1 MAAISAVLVTD
12 RQRPKTSKACPLP
25 RVEGVPSKDSRL
37 NILRLKRRVDQK
49 RKEKSI
55 TINEVPM
62 MLLPKARV
70 RTAYDLM
77 HLRGD
82 ACVIPDQEYNALN
95 LSTLH
100 PDADFMRVRHNS
112 SRISFRSKSRC
123 SRPSSRSDLD
133 SGFGSLR
140 RGVTFDDLSLSQ
152 STVYKS
158 TDDLDVYSDEEG
170 VKEPTTLSREET
182 MSFSS
187 FLPPID
193 SDLPEHL
200 DSYGEAIA
208 SVEPQPEKFKKNKFL
223 NSWRRSRSRPI
234 TPACNIEPCHEESCV
249 ICKGFMSE
257 RERIQKCFGGVQN
270 FLDWIFSKWGKRKE
284 LKNLPR
290 SHYIFRGRQPKF
302 CNIVQQVQLHARDLR
317 SPTPTRQIDE
327 DYDDFDY
334 IRKSIDGDMLRR
346 RRKHSETT
354 RPQTAPP
361 RGRKLASSKSNSS
374 GLQSSPKRKLSTR
387 LKRRRR
393 GTEEHSN
400 DDVDLRKVE
409 LPVDAEEEVPEKADP
424 EPVVGVKT
432 SGTEG
437 RPTSPSSQDGDP
449 KIDVTILGLEKS
461 PSPPPR
467 GNWSP
472 IVTDINPKSH
482 PESKLVHNK
491 NKKPRNLALDMGIAT
506 GEDLSNLLDNPVSAQ
521 ETKTPDTPASTLLLQ
536 TNDTDLDGTGGPPAQ
551 PPPTP
556 EILTPKEPTEEK
568 QATKRPRSCHKKT
581 KVPLSRTRKPKEEM
595 EKKEEEPP
603 KEETPP
609 PPPPPAEESKEDKN
623 IKVNIAVPDLPT
635 YQKEEKQRK
644 TKEKRKSERHLVVK
658 PKVEP
663 KDDPGDVLDEELK
676 ARIREFD
683 WSNMEMTGS
692 EESPRKQQKAAWVT
706 GRLALSQQSS
716 RFELPM
722 DMRVLETMTT
732 QDYIREYCKIT
743 KRRQKLYSDVFRRNA
758 KQKERNVYIIPFK
771 DLRKALMDVLV
782 NTLTDDHFTMLVD
795 HMDFT
800 SDAEIDLVLFSA
812 LSALAER
819 LMYPEFVTQET
830 VDMPDYM
837 KEKIECA
844 DFGALRWKM
853 QGVNVSPGIKKLL
866 LQLS

>member
-12 RQRPKTSKACPLP
+12 RQQRPKTSIACPLP
-25 RVEGVPSKDSRL
+25 RVEGAPSKDSRL
-37 NILRLKRRVDQK
+37 NILRLKRRIDQK
-49 RKEKSI
+49 RKERSL

-62 MLLPKARV
+62 MLLPKASV

-77 HLRGD
+77 NLRGD
-82 ACVIPDQEYNALN
+82 ACVIPDQDYNALH

-100 PDADFMRVRHNS
+100 PDADYMRVRHNS
-112 SRISFRSKSRC
+112 SRVSFRSKSRC

-158 TDDLDVYSDEEG
+158 SDDLDAYSDEED
-170 VKEPTTLSREET
+170 VKQSSSISPEET

-200 DSYGEAIA
+200 DSYGETISIA
-208 SVEPQPEKFKKNKFL
+208 EPYHEKSKRNKFL
-223 NSWRRSRSRPI
+223 DSWRRSRSRPI
-234 TPACNIEPCHEESCV
+234 TPSCNIEPCHEDSCL

-257 RERIQKCFGGVQN
+257 RDRIQKCFGGVQN
-270 FLDWIFSKWGKRKE
+270 FLDWIFSKWGKRQE

-290 SHYIFRGRQPKF
+290 SHYLYGRVHGNTSLSTSSIFRGQQPKF

-354 RPQTAPP
+354 R
-361 RGRKLASSKSNSS
+361 
-374 GLQSSPKRKLSTR
+374 
-387 LKRRRR
+387 
-393 GTEEHSN
+393 
-400 DDVDLRKVE
+400 
-409 LPVDAEEEVPEKADP
+409 
-424 EPVVGVKT
+424 KT

-449 KIDVTILGLEKS
+449 KI
-461 PSPPPR
+461 
-467 GNWSP
+467 
-472 IVTDINPKSH
+472 
-482 PESKLVHNK
+482 
-491 NKKPRNLALDMGIAT
+491 
-506 GEDLSNLLDNPVSAQ
+506 GEDLTSLLDNPVSAP
-521 ETKTPDTPASTLLLQ
+521 ETKTSDTPTSTLFLQ
-536 TNDTDLDGTGGPPAQ
+536 STDTDLDGTGGPPAQ

-556 EILTPKEPTEEK
+556 EILTPKEPVEEK
-568 QATKRPRSCHKKT
+568 PVTKRPRSCHKKT
-581 KVPLSRTRKPKEEM
+581 KVPLTRTRKTKEEM
-595 EKKEEEPP
+595 EKKEEGPP
-603 KEETPP
+603 KQETPP
-609 PPPPPAEESKEDKN
+609 PPPPQEKSKEEKD
-623 IKVNIAVPDLPT
+623 ITVNIAVPDLPT

-658 PKVEP
+658 PKLEP

-732 QDYIREYCKIT
+732 QEYIREFCKIT

-795 HMDFT
+795 HMNFST
-800 SDAEIDLVLFSA
+800 DAEIDLVLFSA

-853 QGVNVSPGIKKLL
+853 QGVNVSPAIKKLL

>member
-290 SHYIFRGRQPKF
+290 SHYLYGRVHGNTPLTTSSIFRGRQPKF

-354 RPQTAPP
+354 R
-361 RGRKLASSKSNSS
+361 
-374 GLQSSPKRKLSTR
+374 
-387 LKRRRR
+387 
-393 GTEEHSN
+393 
-400 DDVDLRKVE
+400 
-409 LPVDAEEEVPEKADP
+409 
-424 EPVVGVKT
+424 KT

-449 KIDVTILGLEKS
+449 KI
-461 PSPPPR
+461 
-467 GNWSP
+467 
-472 IVTDINPKSH
+472 
-482 PESKLVHNK
+482 
-491 NKKPRNLALDMGIAT
+491 

>member
-290 SHYIFRGRQPKF
+290 SHYLYGRVHGNTPLTTSSIFRGRQPKF

-393 GTEEHSN
+393 
-400 DDVDLRKVE
+400 
-409 LPVDAEEEVPEKADP
+409 
-424 EPVVGVKT
+424 KT

-449 KIDVTILGLEKS
+449 KI
-461 PSPPPR
+461 
-467 GNWSP
+467 
-472 IVTDINPKSH
+472 
-482 PESKLVHNK
+482 
-491 NKKPRNLALDMGIAT
+491 

>member
-290 SHYIFRGRQPKF
+290 SHYLYGRVHGNTPLTTSSIFRGRQPKF

-482 PESKLVHNK
+482 PES
-491 NKKPRNLALDMGIAT
+491 
-506 GEDLSNLLDNPVSAQ
+506 EDLSNLLDNPVSAQ

>member
-1 MAAISAVLVTD
+1 MAAVSAVTVTEK
-12 RQRPKTSKACPLP
+12 QRPKTSIACRLP
-25 RVEGVPSKDSRL
+25 RVEGAPSKDSRL
-37 NILRLKRRVDQK
+37 NILRLKRRVDKK
-49 RKEKSI
+49 RKEKSL

-62 MLLPKARV
+62 MLLPKAKV

-77 HLRGD
+77 HIRGD
-82 ACVIPDQEYNALN
+82 TCVIPDQEYNALN

-100 PDADFMRVRHNS
+100 PDADFMRVRHNM
-112 SRISFRSKSRC
+112 SRVSFRSKSRC

-158 TDDLDVYSDEEG
+158 TEDLDVYSDEED
-170 VKEPTTLSREET
+170 VKRSPSLSREET

-200 DSYGEAIA
+200 DSYGDATSIA
-208 SVEPQPEKFKKNKFL
+208 EPYREKSKRNKFL
-223 NSWRRSRSRPI
+223 DSWRRNRSRPN
-234 TPACNIEPCHEESCV
+234 TPACNIEPCHEDSCL
-249 ICKGFMSE
+249 ICKGFMSD

-290 SHYIFRGRQPKF
+290 SHYLYGRVHGNTSLSTSSIFRGRQPKF
-302 CNIVQQVQLHARDLR
+302 CNIVQQVQLHARELR
-317 SPTPTRQIDE
+317 SPTPTRQFDE

-334 IRKSIDGDMLRR
+334 IRKSIDGDMLRQH
-346 RRKHSETT
+346 RKHSETT
-354 RPQTAPP
+354 
-361 RGRKLASSKSNSS
+361 S
-374 GLQSSPKRKLSTR
+374 
-387 LKRRRR
+387 
-393 GTEEHSN
+393 GTEEHSF
-400 DDVDLRKVE
+400 DDVDFRRI
-409 LPVDAEEEVPEKADP
+409 EVPVEGEEIVAEKVDIQ
-424 EPVVGVKT
+424 PVTEVKT

-437 RPTSPSSQDGDP
+437 RPTSPSSQDGDT
-449 KIDVTILGLEKS
+449 KIDVTIMGLEKV
-461 PSPPPR
+461 PSPPLR

-472 IVTDINPKSH
+472 TVTDINPKSV
-482 PESKLVHNK
+482 PES
-491 NKKPRNLALDMGIAT
+491 
-506 GEDLSNLLDNPVSAQ
+506 EDLNSLLDNPVSVADTR
-521 ETKTPDTPASTLLLQ
+521 ESDTPATTLFLQST
-536 TNDTDLDGTGGPPAQ
+536 DTDLDGTAGPPAQ

-556 EILTPKEPTEEK
+556 EILTPKAPVEEK
-568 QATKRPRSCHKKT
+568 PATKRPRSCHKKT
-581 KVPLSRTRKPKEEM
+581 KVQIAKTRKPKEAEM
-595 EKKEEEPP
+595 EKKEEEAP
-603 KEETPP
+603 KQETPP
-609 PPPPPAEESKEDKN
+609 PAPPQEESKEEKD
-623 IKVNIAVPDLPT
+623 IKVNIAVPELPT

-658 PKVEP
+658 PKFEP
-663 KDDPGDVLDEELK
+663 KDDPVDVLDEELK
-676 ARIREFD
+676 ARVREFD

-732 QDYIREYCKIT
+732 QEYIREFCKIT

-758 KQKERNVYIIPFK
+758 KQKERNVYVIPFK
-771 DLRKALMDVLV
+771 DLRKSLMDVLV

-795 HMDFT
+795 HMDF
-800 SDAEIDLVLFSA
+800 SPDAEIDLVLFSA

>member
-1 MAAISAVLVTD
+1 MVIEKEYKISKDLIWLADGYKHKLNISEEEKDTVLPCDSDNFNLLPEEKTSSYAGLRVSTPENLAQNQRRVHSATSVRLQQKFQRPGTAPPSRSARTCWTGNESNSGSRPGSGRPPSAASVGSRPLSGQRRAGSAGSVAARARALAKMRQGFTLVNKLYENGQYSKNISLHPASPAPDYRYFD
-12 RQRPKTSKACPLP
+12 RHSRCIDHTHMHDSLLWERPQTACEPGRYCHGIRRPTSAASAGYRDPDVMDQPQRYINFHRPKTA
-25 RVEGVPSKDSRL
+25 PS
-37 NILRLKRRVDQK
+37 
-49 RKEKSI
+49 
-55 TINEVPM
+55 T
-62 MLLPKARV
+62 
-70 RTAYDLM
+70 
-77 HLRGD
+77 
-82 ACVIPDQEYNALN
+82 
-95 LSTLH
+95 
-100 PDADFMRVRHNS
+100 
-112 SRISFRSKSRC
+112 
-123 SRPSSRSDLD
+123 
-133 SGFGSLR
+133 
-140 RGVTFDDLSLSQ
+140 
-152 STVYKS
+152 
-158 TDDLDVYSDEEG
+158 
-170 VKEPTTLSREET
+170 
-182 MSFSS
+182 
-187 FLPPID
+187 
-193 SDLPEHL
+193 
-200 DSYGEAIA
+200 
-208 SVEPQPEKFKKNKFL
+208 
-223 NSWRRSRSRPI
+223 
-234 TPACNIEPCHEESCV
+234 
-249 ICKGFMSE
+249 
-257 RERIQKCFGGVQN
+257 
-270 FLDWIFSKWGKRKE
+270 RKE

>member
-12 RQRPKTSKACPLP
+12 RQQRPKTSIACPLP
-25 RVEGVPSKDSRL
+25 RVEGAPSKDSRL
-37 NILRLKRRVDQK
+37 NILRLKRRIDQK
-49 RKEKSI
+49 RKERSL

-62 MLLPKARV
+62 MLLPKASV

-77 HLRGD
+77 NLRGD
-82 ACVIPDQEYNALN
+82 ACVIPDQDYNALH

-100 PDADFMRVRHNS
+100 PDADYMRVRHNS
-112 SRISFRSKSRC
+112 SRVSFRSKSRC

-158 TDDLDVYSDEEG
+158 SDDLDAYSDEED
-170 VKEPTTLSREET
+170 VKQSSSISPEET

-200 DSYGEAIA
+200 DSYGETISIA
-208 SVEPQPEKFKKNKFL
+208 EPYHEKSKRNKFL
-223 NSWRRSRSRPI
+223 DSWRRSRSRPI
-234 TPACNIEPCHEESCV
+234 TPSCNIEPCHEDSCL

-257 RERIQKCFGGVQN
+257 RDRIQKCFGGVQN
-270 FLDWIFSKWGKRKE
+270 FLDWIFSKWGKRQE

-290 SHYIFRGRQPKF
+290 SHYLYGRVHGNTSLSTSSIFRGQQPKF

-354 RPQTAPP
+354 
-361 RGRKLASSKSNSS
+361 S
-374 GLQSSPKRKLSTR
+374 
-387 LKRRRR
+387 
-393 GTEEHSN
+393 GTEEHSY

-409 LPVDAEEEVPEKADP
+409 LPIDGEE
-424 EPVVGVKT
+424 KT

-449 KIDVTILGLEKS
+449 KIDVTIMGLEKA
-461 PSPPPR
+461 PSPPLR

-472 IVTDINPKSH
+472 TVTDINPKSP
-482 PESKLVHNK
+482 PES
-491 NKKPRNLALDMGIAT
+491 
-506 GEDLSNLLDNPVSAQ
+506 EDLTSLLDNPVSAP
-521 ETKTPDTPASTLLLQ
+521 ETKTSDTPTSTLFLQ
-536 TNDTDLDGTGGPPAQ
+536 STDTDLDGTGGPPAQ

-556 EILTPKEPTEEK
+556 EILTPKEPVEEK
-568 QATKRPRSCHKKT
+568 PVTKRPRSCHKKT
-581 KVPLSRTRKPKEEM
+581 KVPLTRTRKTKEEM
-595 EKKEEEPP
+595 EKKEEGPP
-603 KEETPP
+603 KQETPP
-609 PPPPPAEESKEDKN
+609 PPPPQEKSKEEKD
-623 IKVNIAVPDLPT
+623 ITVNIAVPDLPT

-658 PKVEP
+658 PKLEP

-732 QDYIREYCKIT
+732 QEYIREFCKIT

-795 HMDFT
+795 HMNFST
-800 SDAEIDLVLFSA
+800 DAEIDLVLFSA

-853 QGVNVSPGIKKLL
+853 QGVNVSPAIKKLL

>member
-1 MAAISAVLVTD
+1 MVIEKEYKISKDLIWLADGYKHKLNISEEERDTVLPCETDNFNLLPAEQTNSYAGLRVSTPENLTQNNRRVQSATSVRLQQKLQRPGTAPPSRSGRTCWSGNESYSSSRPGSGRPPSAASVGSKPPSGQRRTRSAGSVATRARALAKMRQGFTLVNKLYENSHHSKNITLHPASPAPDYRYFD
-12 RQRPKTSKACPLP
+12 RHSRCMDHNHMHESLLWERPQTACEPGRYCHGIRRPLSAASSGYRDPDVMDQPQRYINFHRPKTA
-25 RVEGVPSKDSRL
+25 PSTR
-37 NILRLKRRVDQK
+37 Q
-49 RKEKSI
+49 
-55 TINEVPM
+55 
-62 MLLPKARV
+62 
-70 RTAYDLM
+70 
-77 HLRGD
+77 
-82 ACVIPDQEYNALN
+82 
-95 LSTLH
+95 
-100 PDADFMRVRHNS
+100 
-112 SRISFRSKSRC
+112 
-123 SRPSSRSDLD
+123 
-133 SGFGSLR
+133 
-140 RGVTFDDLSLSQ
+140 
-152 STVYKS
+152 
-158 TDDLDVYSDEEG
+158 
-170 VKEPTTLSREET
+170 
-182 MSFSS
+182 
-187 FLPPID
+187 
-193 SDLPEHL
+193 
-200 DSYGEAIA
+200 
-208 SVEPQPEKFKKNKFL
+208 
-223 NSWRRSRSRPI
+223 
-234 TPACNIEPCHEESCV
+234 
-249 ICKGFMSE
+249 
-257 RERIQKCFGGVQN
+257 
-270 FLDWIFSKWGKRKE
+270 E

-290 SHYIFRGRQPKF
+290 SHYIFRGQQPKF

-354 RPQTAPP
+354 
-361 RGRKLASSKSNSS
+361 S
-374 GLQSSPKRKLSTR
+374 
-387 LKRRRR
+387 
-393 GTEEHSN
+393 GTEEHSY

-409 LPVDAEEEVPEKADP
+409 LPIDGEEVVAEKA
-424 EPVVGVKT
+424 EPVSEVKT

-449 KIDVTILGLEKS
+449 KIDVTIMGLEKA
-461 PSPPPR
+461 PSPPLR

-472 IVTDINPKSH
+472 TVTDINPKSP
-482 PESKLVHNK
+482 PES
-491 NKKPRNLALDMGIAT
+491 
-506 GEDLSNLLDNPVSAQ
+506 EDLTSLLDNPVSAP
-521 ETKTPDTPASTLLLQ
+521 ETKTSDTPTSTLFLQ
-536 TNDTDLDGTGGPPAQ
+536 STDTDLDGTGGPPAQ

-556 EILTPKEPTEEK
+556 EILTPKEPVEEK
-568 QATKRPRSCHKKT
+568 PVTKRPRSCHKKT
-581 KVPLSRTRKPKEEM
+581 KVPLTRTRKTKEEM
-595 EKKEEEPP
+595 EKKEEGPP
-603 KEETPP
+603 KQETPP
-609 PPPPPAEESKEDKN
+609 PPPPQEKSKEEKD
-623 IKVNIAVPDLPT
+623 ITVNIAVPDLPT

-658 PKVEP
+658 PKLEP

-732 QDYIREYCKIT
+732 QEYIREFCKIT

-795 HMDFT
+795 HMNFST
-800 SDAEIDLVLFSA
+800 DAEIDLVLFSA

-853 QGVNVSPGIKKLL
+853 QGVNVSPAIKKLL